1 MFHPLYI
8 ACAYSVIGQFIA
20 VEGLTADKPMTQKTT
35 YTKIAAKIIF
45 FTMIVTLVFAFI
57 YGEYM
62 KRDSI
67 SNLAHVDAK
76 KTSKL
81 VFETLYSAMQR
92 GWNKDDLNEIISRLN
107 TVDPNMKVDVYRSEI
122 VARLFGEIEKDKDA
136 RTTNLSVQQA
146 IRGEEVLNISNSDFI
161 EYYYPVSARENCLK
175 CHVNANVGD
184 VLGVIDVSYPIEDLK
199 VSLSEMIN
207 FFIVFIVIF
216 SLTVYLAIFF
226 ELKQYLIK
234 PIKDFV
240 NVIKN
245 ITLSQDMKKRV
256 DVNDNIEEI
265 DSIKAVFNSMLDSIE
280 HQFYYDALTGL
291 ENRRRLTERLEEREN
306 VFLMIV
312 NIDGFQEI
320 NDLYGDQAGDFIL
333 KEFAAFL
340 QEIVP
345 HPNSLYRLHSD
356 EFAHICHMGLSFNE
370 FKVFASMVSEKI
382 TQKSFTI
389 SDTSE
394 VSLSATIG
402 ISYGSELLLTN
413 ADIALKLAK
422 KSKKNF
428 LIYDESMAMAKEY
441 EKNFDWTKRLK
452 KAIDEDKIVPL
463 FQPIVETGTERIVK
477 YEALMRMID
486 HNGLFIAPVHFLELA
501 KKNKLYHQLTKI
513 IIDKTFKRF
522 ENLPYIVSINISV
535 EDIINKETSGFI
547 LKRLKESGIGPKIVF
562 EIIESEGIENFDQVL
577 EFIDNVKIYGA
588 KISIDDFGTGYSNF
602 EYLMKLKVDYI
613 KIDGSMIKNID
624 SDVNAQMITKTIVTF
639 AKSMNIQT
647 VAEFVHSRNVFEKVR
662 ELGVDYSQG
671 YYFGEPVAIIE

>member
-1 MFHPLYI
+1 MFDPLYI
-8 ACAYSVIGQFIA
+8 AFAYNVIRQCIA
-20 VEGLTADKPMTQKTT
+20 EEGLTADTAMTQKTT

-136 RTTNLSVQQA
+136 RTTNLSVQKA

-161 EYYYPVSARENCLK
+161 EYYYPVSAKENCLK

-280 HQFYYDALTGL
+280 QD
-291 ENRRRLTERLEEREN
+291 R
-306 VFLMIV
+306 
-312 NIDGFQEI
+312 
-320 NDLYGDQAGDFIL
+320 
-333 KEFAAFL
+333 
-340 QEIVP
+340 
-345 HPNSLYRLHSD
+345 
-356 EFAHICHMGLSFNE
+356 
-370 FKVFASMVSEKI
+370 
-382 TQKSFTI
+382 KS
-389 SDTSE
+389 
-394 VSLSATIG
+394 V
-402 ISYGSELLLTN
+402 
-413 ADIALKLAK
+413 
-422 KSKKNF
+422 
-428 LIYDESMAMAKEY
+428 
-441 EKNFDWTKRLK
+441 
-452 KAIDEDKIVPL
+452 V
-463 FQPIVETGTERIVK
+463 
-477 YEALMRMID
+477 
-486 HNGLFIAPVHFLELA
+486 
-501 KKNKLYHQLTKI
+501 
-513 IIDKTFKRF
+513 
-522 ENLPYIVSINISV
+522 
-535 EDIINKETSGFI
+535 
-547 LKRLKESGIGPKIVF
+547 
-562 EIIESEGIENFDQVL
+562 
-577 EFIDNVKIYGA
+577 
-588 KISIDDFGTGYSNF
+588 
-602 EYLMKLKVDYI
+602 
-613 KIDGSMIKNID
+613 
-624 SDVNAQMITKTIVTF
+624 
-639 AKSMNIQT
+639 
-647 VAEFVHSRNVFEKVR
+647 
-662 ELGVDYSQG
+662 
-671 YYFGEPVAIIE
+671 